1 MRVEYRENEKY
12 TVKGEYK
19 ISVVIPCYNVEN
31 YLEEAVESVLSQTI
45 GFLQN
50 IQLILVNDGSKDH
63 TAEICVRYEEKYSE
77 NIIYVSQENAGVS
90 EARNHGYRFAV
101 GKYINFLDGD
111 DKWEE
116 DAFERLYAYMEEHAD
131 IMLTC
136 GRMRLFDADDR
147 WHPLDAKFDKGGCVI
162 DISARPEDTLLHI
175 TSSFIRREAIGDLRF
190 VPGLRIGEDALFVN
204 SLILKYGKFGALR
217 DAVHMYRRRRDESS
231 AVQGKHLKKDWYLV
245 SPKEFYGR
253 LVEQSKK
260 YYDCVVQ
267 YIQALL
273 FYDIG
278 YRLHTT
284 IPEGVLTEEEKG
296 KYFESLH
303 EYIALIDDE
312 IIMKSRNHCQ
322 EIRLHMLEFKNDRQL
337 MKDDWVSE
345 EGKLAYYTGIYA
357 ASTLN
362 MNSTFVFSI
371 IEYDEKTKS
380 VCVSGKIRNLVFD
393 LFGKDISIYLDVNNG
408 ARTIPVQLTRFV
420 HDEFAFLKDNRPL
433 YTQVE
438 AVIPLRG
445 KRFSVRPF
453 ANIGE
458 MKFPLGFCLGKFAR
472 ISEFTASYAVMGR
485 YILYKEGDFLWFE
498 KPKYL
503 KLGRLLHE
511 RRYQHS
517 ILVREERRPL
527 AEERRK
533 TIRYGL
539 LHKKKIW
546 LISDREFVANDNG
559 EHFFRYLN
567 GEGKKLIPG
576 IRPIFV
582 ISENCPDYKRM
593 QQYGEVVSYESEKY
607 RILFLNADK
616 IISSSGNDMVFNA
629 YGKKRRWMAD
639 LYRFQ
644 FVFLQH
650 GIIKDDMSGWLRRM
664 NKNISM
670 FVTSVKGEYDS
681 IVNGNYGYSE
691 KQVKMVGLAR
701 FDNLLK
707 LPYKKEKR
715 ILILPTWRNSIKE
728 SFDTVTSESIY
739 FDGFKDTAY
748 FKFYND
754 LINDPRLLD
763 CMRRHGYTGVFGLH
777 PVHAKQAV
785 DYQGNDVITVH
796 SGYLDYQK
804 EFARNSMMITDYSS
818 TVMDFAY
825 LKKPVVYAQF
835 DKEEFF
841 ASHTYTEG
849 YFDYERDGFGPVC
862 YDLESTVDAM
872 IRMMEKDC
880 KLEPQYE
887 ERINSFFAYTDDQ
900 NCRRTV
906 EAILNL

>member
-1 MRVEYRENEKY
+1 MRVEYRNEEKY
-12 TVKGEYK
+12 EITGNYK
-19 ISVVIPCYNVEN
+19 VSVVIPCYNVEA
-31 YLEEAVESVLSQTI
+31 YLEEAVESVLQQTI
-45 GFLQN
+45 GFAQN
-50 IQLILVNDGSKDH
+50 IQLILVNDGSKDR
-63 TAEICVRYEEKYSE
+63 TEEICLAYEEKYPE
-77 NIIYVSQENAGVS
+77 NIVYVKQDNAGVS

-111 DKWEE
+111 DKWET
-116 DAFERLYAYMEEHAD
+116 DAYALLYAYMEEHQD

-162 DISARPEDTLLHI
+162 DIFQRPEDTLLHI
-175 TSSFIRREAIGDLRF
+175 TSSFIRREAIGNLRF

-204 SLILKYGKFGALR
+204 SLILKYGKFAALR
-217 DAVHMYRRRRDESS
+217 EAVHMYRRRRDESS
-231 AVQGKHLKKDWYLV
+231 AVQGKHMRKDWYLV
-245 SPKEFYGR
+245 SPEQFYGR
-253 LVEQSKK
+253 LVEQSEKH
-260 YYDCVVQ
+260 YGSVVQ

-284 IPEGVLTEEEKG
+284 IPENVLTEEERTQYYG
-296 KYFESLH
+296 SLQKYL
-303 EYIALIDDE
+303 ALIDDE
-312 IIMKSRNHCQ
+312 MIMKSRNHSQ
-322 EIRLHMLEFKNDRQL
+322 EIRFHMLEFKNRRL
-337 MKDDWVSE
+337 MRNDSWNTGDE
-345 EGKLAYYTGIYA
+345 KLAYNAGIYA

-362 MNSTFVFSI
+362 WSTSFVFTI
-371 IEYDEKTKS
+371 IEYDENENS
-380 VCVSGKIRNLVFD
+380 VRVSGKIRNILFTM
-393 LFGKDISIYLDVNNG
+393 FGKDITVYLDVNDG
-408 ARTIPVQLTRFV
+408 ARILPVQLTHFV
-420 HDEFAFLKDNRPL
+420 HDEFAFLEDSRPL

-438 AVIPLRG
+438 AVIPLKG
-445 KRFSVRPF
+445 KKFSVRPF
-453 ANIGE
+453 VNIGG

-485 YILYKEGDFLWFE
+485 YILYKEGNCLWFE

-503 KLGRLLHE
+503 KAGILQHE
-511 RRYQHS
+511 RHFQNS
-517 ILVREERRPL
+517 ILVRDERKAL
-527 AEERRK
+527 AKERRK
-533 TIRYGL
+533 AIRYGMT
-539 LHKKKIW
+539 HKKKIW

-576 IRPIFV
+576 IRPVFV

-639 LYRFQ
+639 MYRFQ

-650 GIIKDDMSGWLRRM
+650 GIIKDDMSGWLRRL

-728 SFDTVTSESIY
+728 SFDTITSESIY
-739 FDGFKDTAY
+739 FNGFRDTEY
-748 FKFYND
+748 FRFYND

-785 DYQGNDVITVH
+785 DYQGNDVISVH

-804 EFARNSMMITDYSS
+804 EFAVNSMMVTDYSS
-818 TVMDFAY
+818 TVMDFVY

-862 YDLESTVDAM
+862 YDLDSTVNAM
-872 IRMMEKDC
+872 IRMIENDC
-880 KLEPQYE
+880 RLEPEYE
-887 ERINSFFAYTDDQ
+887 ERINRFFAYTDDQ

-906 EAILNL
+906 EAIRSL